1 MTVKDL
7 VGAFARALVREPDE
21 VSVEEFEE
29 RGRTI
34 LELEVSPDDRG
45 RVIGRGGR
53 TAAALRTVVDAVGAR
68 HGRRYGLEI
77 LD

>member
-1 MTVKDL
+1 MKEL
-7 VGAFARALVREPDE
+7 LAAFARALVREPE
-21 VSVEEFEE
+21 RVAVHEYEE
-29 RGRTI
+29 RDGTV

-53 TAAALRTVVDAVGAR
+53 TAAALRTLIQAVAAR
-68 HGRRYGLEI
+68 QGRRCGVEI

>member
-1 MTVKDL
+1 MKEL
-7 VGAFARALVREPDE
+7 LAALARALVSEPE
-21 VSVEEFEE
+21 QVSVHEQDD
-29 RGRTI
+29 RGRTL

-53 TAAALRTVVDAVGAR
+53 TAAALRTVLDAVAAR
-68 HGRRYGLEI
+68 HGQKCTLEI

>member
-1 MTVKDL
+1 VKEL
-7 VGAFARALVREPDE
+7 VRALAGALVREPDE
-21 VSVEEFEE
+21 VAVHEFEE

-53 TAAALRTVVDAVGAR
+53 TAAALRTVVDAVAAR
-68 HGRRYGLEI
+68 QGRRYVLEI

>member
-1 MTVKDL
+1 VKEL
-7 VGAFARALVREPDE
+7 VRALARALVREPDE
-21 VSVEEFEE
+21 VDVHECEE
-29 RGRTI
+29 RGRTL

-53 TAAALRTVVDAVGAR
+53 TAAALRTIVEAVGAR
-68 HGRRYGLEI
+68 QGRKCGLEI

>member
-1 MTVKDL
+1 VKEL
-7 VGAFARALVREPDE
+7 VRALARALVREPDE
-21 VSVEEFEE
+21 VDVHECEE
-29 RGRTI
+29 RGRTL

-53 TAAALRTVVDAVGAR
+53 TAAALRTIVEAVGAR
-68 HGRRYGLEI
+68 QGRKCSLEI